1 MVRFLFVL
9 MISLAA
15 AHAGAQAPAA
25 RAPAPDPAALLAAAK
40 AASGGA
46 AWDAMRTQ
54 HSTVKLAAANLEG
67 TVQRWSDIATGQ
79 SVLRYSIGPLTGAAG
94 FDGKSVWTQD
104 GTDAAK
110 VETAAPALELAANAA
125 FRDRL
130 AFWYP
135 DRAKARIAYKERAEA
150 DGRKFDVVTIVPEGG
165 RAFEF
170 WIGADSRLI
179 ERLVEREA
187 DVTRT
192 EIYSDRRD
200 VQGVKIP
207 FLVRTTRGDPK
218 MDEVVNVQKIA
229 FNEPLT
235 DVAFG
240 PPAARPEFTFPA
252 GRASVDVDFEVF
264 SGHTFVR
271 VMLDG
276 RGPFRMLFD
285 AGGANV
291 LAAETAALLVGKGN
305 PVPRTLAVGTTNLAG
320 VELGDQRYVVADV
333 DAFLRRVEGLDD
345 VAGIV
350 GLEWFVRMPIKVD
363 HARSRLTLFDPAQ
376 FKGAGAGTR
385 VPVAARGRL
394 PQLRGS
400 LDGFDGMFEIDMGS
414 RGSLTLAPAFAAKH
428 DLAAKLSAK
437 NEAITGAGMAGP
449 MRALLA
455 RGKMLKLGAV
465 EVPYPGDRDPARHQ
479 GRARGVGDRRQRRL
493 RRAAAIR
500 DHLRP
505 PERCP
510 LLRALSQLR
519 HAGHRRSRRPL
530 ARARR
535 RRLRGHRRGGR
546 GAGGAGG
553 AQGRRRDRRDQRP
566 RVGGRFA
573 AGAARRAAR
582 ARRLAR
588 ARQDGRRDRGD
599 AGAARPRLTADVR
612 AAVVPRRGRAARP
625 MPPAARRVR
634 GTAARAAATLPV
646 RARSGCAACPD
657 G

>member
-1 MVRFLFVL
+1 MARFLFVL

-40 AASGGA
+40 VASGGA

-125 FRDRL
+125 YRDRL

-291 LAAETAALLVGKGN
+291 LATETAALLVGKGT
-305 PVPRTLAVGTTNLAG
+305 PVPRTLAVATTNLGG
-320 VELGDQRYVVADV
+320 VELLDQRYVVADV

-414 RGSLTLAPAFAAKH
+414 RGSLTLAPAFAARN

-437 NEAITGAGMAGP
+437 SEAITGAGMAGP
-449 MRALLA
+449 MRSLLA
-455 RGKMLKLGAV
+455 RGKMLKLGTV
-465 EVPYPGDRDPARHQ
+465 EVPYPVIAIPRDTKVALAESAIAGNVGFGVLRQFAITYDLPNDALYFERYLNFGTPDIADRGGLWLERGAEGYEVIDVVAAGPAAQAGLKAGDVIVEIN
-479 GRARGVGDRRQRRL
+479 GRAWADVSLPAL
-493 RRAAAIR
+493 RDA
-500 DHLRP
+500 
-505 PERCP
+505 
-510 LLRALSQLR
+510 
-519 HAGHRRSRRPL
+519 
-530 ARARR
+530 
-535 RRLRGHRRGGR
+535 LRGP
-546 GAGGAGG
+546 AGS
-553 AQGRRRDRRDQRP
+553 
-566 RVGGRFA
+566 
-573 AGAARRAAR
+573 
-582 ARRLAR
+582 
-588 ARQDGRRDRGD
+588 
-599 AGAARPRLTADVR
+599 
-612 AAVVPRRGRAARP
+612 
-625 MPPAARRVR
+625 RVR
-634 GTAARAAATLPV
+634 VKTGGGTEATLV
-646 RARSGCAACPD
+646 LRD
-657 G
+657 LV

>member
-1 MVRFLFVL
+1 LVRFLFVL
-9 MISLAA
+9 MLSLAA
-15 AHAGAQAPAA
+15 AYAGAQAPAA
-25 RAPAPDPAALLAAAK
+25 RAPTPAPDPTALLAAAK
-40 AASGGA
+40 VASGGA

-79 SVLRYSIGPLTGAAG
+79 SFLRYSIGPLTGAAG
-94 FDGKSVWTQD
+94 FDGKSAWTQD
-104 GTDAAK
+104 GADAPK

-125 FRDRL
+125 YRDRL

-135 DRAKARIAYKERAEA
+135 DRAKARIAYKERAET

-165 RAFEF
+165 RPFEF
-170 WIGADSRLI
+170 WINVDSRLI

-207 FLVRTTRGDPK
+207 FHVRTTRGDPK
-218 MDEVVNVQKIA
+218 MDEFVNVQKIA

-240 PPAARPEFTFPA
+240 PPAPRPEFAFPA
-252 GRASVDVDFEVF
+252 GRASVDADFEVF

-305 PVPRTLAVGTTNLAG
+305 PVPRTISVATSSLAG

-363 HARSRLTLFDPAQ
+363 YARSRLTLFDPAQ

-394 PQLRGS
+394 PRVRGS
-400 LDGFDGMFEIDMGS
+400 LDGFDGTFEIDMGS

-449 MRALLA
+449 MRSLLA
-455 RGKMLKLGAV
+455 RGKMLKLETV
-465 EVPYPGDRDPARHQ
+465 EVPYPVIAIPRDTKVALAESEIAGNVGFGVLRQFAITYDLPNDALYFERYLNFGTPDIADRGGLWLERGAEGYEVIDVVAAGPAAQAGLKAGDRIVEIN
-479 GRARGVGDRRQRRL
+479 GRAWPEVSLPAL
-493 RRAAAIR
+493 RDA
-500 DHLRP
+500 
-505 PERCP
+505 
-510 LLRALSQLR
+510 
-519 HAGHRRSRRPL
+519 
-530 ARARR
+530 
-535 RRLRGHRRGGR
+535 LRGP
-546 GAGGAGG
+546 AGS
-553 AQGRRRDRRDQRP
+553 
-566 RVGGRFA
+566 
-573 AGAARRAAR
+573 
-582 ARRLAR
+582 
-588 ARQDGRRDRGD
+588 
-599 AGAARPRLTADVR
+599 
-612 AAVVPRRGRAARP
+612 
-625 MPPAARRVR
+625 RVR
-634 GTAARAAATLPV
+634 VKTSSGAEATLV
-646 RARSGCAACPD
+646 LRD
-657 G
+657 LV